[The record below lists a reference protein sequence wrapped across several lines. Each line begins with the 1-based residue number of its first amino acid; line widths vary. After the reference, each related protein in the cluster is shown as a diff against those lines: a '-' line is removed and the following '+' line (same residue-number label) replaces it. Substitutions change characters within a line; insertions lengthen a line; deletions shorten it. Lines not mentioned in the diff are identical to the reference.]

1 MATLRFS
8 VIALALALGAPLA
21 AQEANFGLGLSLS
34 FPTGAFHSTNYAPSG
49 GVTVPSNESYD
60 TTVGG
65 EFTVSFP
72 VQPNFAWRLD
82 IYAQGTSGEDT
93 APGYASYDLR
103 HTLFSLGGE
112 AQWFLAD
119 GDAYR
124 HRGTFLLAGA
134 SMDLERFTLD
144 YDYPYWTSYS
154 VNKTRAGGL
163 LGWGYAFRPYRG
175 WHSDVE
181 VAYHKTLDPGSTAYN
196 FPTPPTPAADF
207 LRLTYAIIF

>member
-21 AQEANFGLGLSLS
+21 AQEAHFGIGLSLA
-34 FPTGAFHSTNYAPSG
+34 FPTGAFNSSNYPPTG
-49 GVTVPSNESYD
+49 GVTVPANESYD
-60 TTVGG
+60 TAVGG
-65 EFTVSFP
+65 DFTVSFP

-82 IYAQGTSGEDT
+82 VYAQGTSGEDT
-93 APGYASYDLR
+93 APGYASYDLH

-112 AQWFLAD
+112 GQYFLPT

-124 HRGTFLLAGA
+124 HRGPFALAGL

-144 YDYPYWTSYS
+144 YGDPFYNSYS
-154 VNKTRAGGL
+154 VNKTRLGGL
-163 LGWGYAFRPYRG
+163 LGLGYAFRPYSG
-175 WHSDVE
+175 WRSDVE

-196 FPTPPTPAADF
+196 FPVPPTPSADF
-207 LRLTYAIIF
+207 VRVTYAIIF